1 MFWFVLLIL
10 LVFIAFLL
18 VRESKRR
25 AEWQLEYR
33 YLSRH
38 EAHSEKKNAASQPID
53 ALSRDTNVAES
64 SRFEADFD
72 DAAENSISTKYP
84 CQFYFKSQYHPGT
97 SLETALN
104 GTGVYTMVSAKKV
117 NGAWNIYSTLNDGK
131 NQTETIILSTA
142 KENYANYTYLGAGN
156 DPKDARKNGFIMG
169 LTNFSGP
176 VAWDRQCPNC
186 LEQYG
191 GTNYPL
197 EWTGNRQS
205 VICDKCK
212 RIYSLENGTITSG
225 GKSKSDKALMLY
237 RVTYGGKGTDIYV
250 GN

>member
-1 MFWFVLLIL
+1 M
-10 LVFIAFLL
+10 
-18 VRESKRR
+18 
-25 AEWQLEYR
+25 
-33 YLSRH
+33 
-38 EAHSEKKNAASQPID
+38 
-53 ALSRDTNVAES
+53 
-64 SRFEADFD
+64 
-72 DAAENSISTKYP
+72 P

-117 NGAWNIYSTLNDGK
+117 KGAWNIYSTLNDGK

-205 VICDKCK
+205 VICRQMQTHLQPGK
-212 RIYSLENGTITSG
+212 RNHHKRRKEQKRQAADAISGNLRRPRNRYIRGKLSRNGGQTKKNGAFLS
-225 GKSKSDKALMLY
+225 
-237 RVTYGGKGTDIYV
+237 
-250 GN
+250 

>member
-1 MFWFVLLIL
+1 MAGIAMLLL
-10 LVFIAFLL
+10 C
-18 VRESKRR
+18 SC
-25 AEWQLEYR
+25 
-33 YLSRH
+33 
-38 EAHSEKKNAASQPID
+38 D
-53 ALSRDTNVAES
+53 
-64 SRFEADFD
+64 
-72 DAAENSISTKYP
+72 AENSISTKYP

-117 NGAWNIYSTLNDGK
+117 KGAWNIYSTLNDGK

-205 VICDKCK
+205 VICDKMQTHLQPGK
-212 RIYSLENGTITSG
+212 RNHHKRRKEQKRQAADAISGNLRRPRNRYIRGKLSRNGGQTKKNGAFLS
-225 GKSKSDKALMLY
+225 
-237 RVTYGGKGTDIYV
+237 
-250 GN
+250 

>member
-1 MFWFVLLIL
+1 MQ
-10 LVFIAFLL
+10 
-18 VRESKRR
+18 KT
-25 AEWQLEYR
+25 
-33 YLSRH
+33 
-38 EAHSEKKNAASQPID
+38 ASAPNIP
-53 ALSRDTNVAES
+53 ASSTS
-64 SRFEADFD
+64 SRNTIRAQVWKQP
-72 DAAENSISTKYP
+72 STERASTRWLAP
-84 CQFYFKSQYHPGT
+84 
-97 SLETALN
+97 
-104 GTGVYTMVSAKKV
+104 KKV

-156 DPKDARKNGFIMG
+156 DPKDAKKNGFIMG
-169 LTNFSGP
+169 LSNFSGP

-225 GKSKSDKALMLY
+225 GKSKSDKPLMQY
-237 RVTYGGKGTDIYV
+237 RVTYGGQGTDIYV